1 MKILHASPEQGW
13 APGLEDVAEEQP
25 GLRATFL
32 PDFCRFPVVM
42 ATILTSQLLGITLA
56 LASSWDGVG
65 FWQRLAL
72 LSFHVLTIALLGSA
86 ALCVLRPVLSRCG
99 DRTATL
105 LAWLLLVAVAALV
118 TWSAFHFAP
127 LPLRIEIFPEGELYA
142 LMIRSLG
149 ISAILGA
156 MVLRYLYLHHM
167 WRLQVEA
174 EAAARFQKLQ
184 ARIRPHFLFNS
195 MNTIANLTQTN
206 PGLAEEVVQ
215 DLADLFRATLSEA
228 DETSTLAKELELA
241 YRYLNIEKQR
251 LGERLQVLWDV
262 EELPGDA
269 PLPPL
274 ILQPLVENAVYHGIA
289 PSRRPGLIQIGGRY
303 RQGRVNLLVRNSLPG
318 ANEAAKG
325 HTSGNRMA
333 LDNIKQRMASMFD
346 GEAQVIIARVEGD
359 YQVRLIFPYPWR
371 RQ

>member
-1 MKILHASPEQGW
+1 MTILHADPERGW
-13 APGLEDVAEEQP
+13 TPGLEELTDERPEP
-25 GLRATFL
+25 RATFL

-42 ATILTSQLLGITLA
+42 GTILTSQLLGITLA
-56 LASSWDGVG
+56 LATSWDGTT
-65 FWQRLAL
+65 FWVRLAL
-72 LSFHVLTIALLGSA
+72 LSFHVLTIAVLGSA
-86 ALCVLRPVLSRCG
+86 TLCALRPLLRRCG
-99 DRTATL
+99 DRTAAL
-105 LAWLLLVAVAALV
+105 LAWLLLVAIAALV
-118 TWSAFHFAP
+118 TWAGFHFAP
-127 LPLRIEIFPEGELYA
+127 APLRAELFPGGELDG

-174 EAAARFQKLQ
+174 EAEARFQKLQ

-195 MNTIANLTQTN
+195 MNTIANLTQTD

-215 DLADLFRATLSEA
+215 DLADLFRATLSDA
-228 DETSTLAKELELA
+228 DATSTLADELELA

-251 LGERLQVLWDV
+251 LGDRLQVLWDV
-262 EELPGDA
+262 DELPGDA

-274 ILQPLVENAVYHGIA
+274 ILQPLVENAVYHGVA

-303 RQGRVNLLVRNSLPG
+303 REGRVNLSVRNSLPG
-318 ANEAAKG
+318 EEETVSR
-325 HTSGNRMA
+325 HTRGNRMA
-333 LDNIKQRMASMFD
+333 LDNVKQRMAAMFE
-346 GEAQVIIARVEGD
+346 GEAQVINARVEGD

>member
-1 MKILHASPEQGW
+1 MKILHASPRSGW
-13 APGLEDVAEEQP
+13 APGLEGLIEEPEPAQ
-25 GLRATFL
+25 RTFL

-42 ATILTSQLLGITLA
+42 TTILSSQLLGLTLA
-56 LASSWDGVG
+56 LASSWRGPG
-65 FWQRLAL
+65 FWQQLAL
-72 LSFHVLTIALLGSA
+72 LSVHVLTIALLASA
-86 ALCVLRPVLSRCG
+86 ILCATRPALRRCS
-99 DRTATL
+99 DRTAAV
-105 LAWLLLVAVAALV
+105 LAWLLVVATAALV
-118 TWSAFHFAP
+118 TWTAFHLAP
-127 LPLRIEIFPEGELYA
+127 LPLRAELFPEGEVQA

-174 EAAARFQKLQ
+174 EAEARYQKLQ

-195 MNTIANLTQTN
+195 MNTIAALTQTD

-228 DETSTLAKELELA
+228 NETSTLGKELELA
-241 YRYLNIEKQR
+241 HRYLNIEKQR
-251 LGERLQVLWDV
+251 LGERLRVLWDV

-289 PSRRPGLIQIGGRY
+289 PSRRLGLIQIGGRY
-303 RQGRVNLLVRNSLPG
+303 RQGRVNLSVRNTLP
-318 ANEAAKG
+318 AENEPASR
-325 HTSGNRMA
+325 HTRGNRMA
-333 LDNIKQRMASMFD
+333 LDNVKQRMAAMFE
-346 GEAQVIIARVEGD
+346 GEAQVIIAQVEGD

-371 RQ
+371 RL

>member
-1 MKILHASPEQGW
+1 MKILHAAPERVW
-13 APGLEDVAEEQP
+13 ASGLGEILEEEVP
-25 GLRATFL
+25 PRATFL

-42 ATILTSQLLGITLA
+42 GTILTSQLLGITLA
-56 LASSWDGVG
+56 LAAPLNGPS
-65 FWQRLAL
+65 FWERLVL
-72 LSFHVLTIALLGSA
+72 LSALVLAIALLGSA
-86 ALCVLRPVLSRCG
+86 TLCATRPLLVRLG
-99 DRTATL
+99 DRTAAV
-105 LAWLLLVAVAALV
+105 LAWALLVVIAALV
-118 TWSAFHFAP
+118 TWGAFHLAP
-127 LPLRIEIFPEGELYA
+127 LPMRGDLFPGEDLDA
-142 LMIRSLG
+142 LMLRSLG

-174 EAAARFQKLQ
+174 EAEARFQKLQ

-195 MNTIANLTQTN
+195 MNTIANLTQTD

-228 DETSTLAKELELA
+228 HETSTLAKELELA

-289 PSRRPGLIQIGGRY
+289 PSRRPGLIQISGRY
-303 RQGRVNLLVRNSLPG
+303 REGRVNLSVRNSLPG
-318 ANEAAKG
+318 ENEQANR
-325 HTSGNRMA
+325 HTRGNHMA
-333 LDNIKQRMASMFD
+333 LDNVKQRMAAMFE

>member
-1 MKILHASPEQGW
+1 MKILHATPERGW
-13 APGLEDVAEEQP
+13 AQGLEEAVAQEP
-25 GLRATFL
+25 PRRATFL
-32 PDFCRFPVVM
+32 PDFCRFPVAM
-42 ATILTSQLLGITLA
+42 GTILTSQLLGVTLA
-56 LASSWDGVG
+56 LASSWQGAN
-65 FWQRLAL
+65 FWERLAL
-72 LSFHVLTIALLGSA
+72 LSLHVLTIALLGSA
-86 ALCVLRPVLSRCG
+86 ALCALRPLLRRCG
-99 DRTATL
+99 DRTAAV
-105 LAWLLLVAVAALV
+105 LAWLLLIVIAALV
-118 TWSAFHFAP
+118 TWGAYQLAP
-127 LPLRIEIFPEGELYA
+127 LPLRAELLPEGDLEA

-174 EAAARFQKLQ
+174 EAEARFQKLQ

-195 MNTIANLTQTN
+195 MNTIANLTQTD

-228 DETSTLAKELELA
+228 HEGSTLAKELELA

-251 LGERLQVLWDV
+251 LGERMQVLWDV

-289 PSRRPGLIQIGGRY
+289 PSRRPGLIQISGRY
-303 RQGRVNLLVRNSLPG
+303 RQGRVNLSVRNSLPG
-318 ANEAAKG
+318 ENEQANR
-325 HTSGNRMA
+325 HTRGNHMA
-333 LDNIKQRMASMFD
+333 LDNVKQRMAAMFE
-346 GEAQVIIARVEGD
+346 GEAQVIVARIEGD

>member
-1 MKILHASPEQGW
+1 MKILHATPERGW
-13 APGLEDVAEEQP
+13 PPGLEEIVEEQP
-25 GLRATFL
+25 AWRATFL
-32 PDFCRFPVVM
+32 PDFCRFPMVM
-42 ATILTSQLLGITLA
+42 GAILSSQLLAITLA
-56 LASSWDGVG
+56 LASSWQGAS
-65 FWQRLAL
+65 FWDRMLL
-72 LSFHVLTIALLGSA
+72 LSVHVLAIALLGSA
-86 ALCVLRPVLSRCG
+86 TLCAVRPLLRRCG
-99 DRTATL
+99 DRTAAVV
-105 LAWLLLVAVAALV
+105 AWLLLVAVAALV
-118 TWSAFHFAP
+118 TWGAFHLAP
-127 LPLRIEIFPEGELYA
+127 SGLRADLFPEGDVSS

-174 EAAARFQKLQ
+174 EAEARFQKLQ
-184 ARIRPHFLFNS
+184 ARIHPHFLFNS

-228 DETSTLAKELELA
+228 DANSTLAKELELA

-303 RQGRVNLLVRNSLPG
+303 REGRVNLSVRNSLPRENET
-318 ANEAAKG
+318 ANR
-325 HTSGNRMA
+325 HTRGNRMA
-333 LDNIKQRMASMFD
+333 LDNVKQRMAAMFD

>member
-1 MKILHASPEQGW
+1 MKILHITPDRGW
-13 APGLEDVAEEQP
+13 APGLEDVVEDVPA
-25 GLRATFL
+25 GRATFL

-42 ATILTSQLLGITLA
+42 GTILASQLLGITLA
-56 LASSWDGVG
+56 LASSWQGSSFAD
-65 FWQRLAL
+65 RLAL
-72 LSFHVLTIALLGSA
+72 ISVHVLTIALLGSA
-86 ALCVLRPVLSRCG
+86 TLCAVRPLLRRCG
-99 DRTATL
+99 DRTAAV
-105 LAWLLLVAVAALV
+105 LAWLLLVAIAALV
-118 TWSAFHFAP
+118 TWGAFHLAP
-127 LPLRIEIFPEGELYA
+127 LPLRADLFPEGRPDD

-174 EAAARFQKLQ
+174 EAEARFQKLQ

-195 MNTIANLTQTN
+195 MNTIANLTQTD
-206 PGLAEEVVQ
+206 PRLAEEVVQ

-228 DETSTLAKELELA
+228 HETSTLAKELELA

-289 PSRRPGLIQIGGRY
+289 PSRRPGLIQISGRY
-303 RQGRVNLLVRNSLPG
+303 RQGRVNLSVRNSLPAETEQ
-318 ANEAAKG
+318 ANR
-325 HTSGNRMA
+325 HTRGNRMA
-333 LDNIKQRMASMFD
+333 LDNVKQRMAALFQ

>member
-1 MKILHASPEQGW
+1 MKILHASPEPGW
-13 APGLEDVAEEQP
+13 ATGFEDLVEERP
-25 GLRATFL
+25 APRTTFL

-42 ATILTSQLLGITLA
+42 ATILSSQLLGVTLA

-65 FWQRLAL
+65 FWEHLAL
-72 LSFHVLTIALLGSA
+72 LSVHVLTIALLGSA
-86 ALCVLRPVLSRCG
+86 TLCAMRPALRRCG
-99 DRTATL
+99 DRMAAV

-118 TWSAFHFAP
+118 TWGAFQLAP
-127 LPLRIEIFPEGELYA
+127 LPLRVA
-142 LMIRSLG
+142 LFADADLDAFMIRSLG

-174 EAAARFQKLQ
+174 EAEARFQKLQ

-228 DETSTLAKELELA
+228 DATSTLGKELELA

-289 PSRRPGLIQIGGRY
+289 PSRRPGLIQIAGRY
-303 RQGRVNLLVRNSLPG
+303 RQGRVNLSVRNSLPSENET
-318 ANEAAKG
+318 ANR
-325 HTSGNRMA
+325 HTRGNRMA
-333 LDNIKQRMASMFD
+333 LDNVKQRMAAMFD

-371 RQ
+371 RS

>member
-1 MKILHASPEQGW
+1 M
-13 APGLEDVAEEQP
+13 LEGRSEEGP
-25 GLRATFL
+25 PPRATFL
-32 PDFCRFPVVM
+32 PDFCRFSVVM
-42 ATILTSQLLGITLA
+42 GTILTSQLLGITLA
-56 LASSWDGVG
+56 LASSWGDSS
-65 FWQRLAL
+65 FWERLTL
-72 LSFHVLTIALLGSA
+72 VSIHVLTIALLGSA
-86 ALCVLRPVLSRCG
+86 TLCVLRPLLRRCG
-99 DRTATL
+99 DRVAAV
-105 LAWLLLVAVAALV
+105 LAWLLLVASAALV
-118 TWSAFHFAP
+118 TWGAFYLAP
-127 LPLRIEIFPEGELYA
+127 LPLREEFFPAGDLGDP
-142 LMIRSLG
+142 LVRSLG

-174 EAAARFQKLQ
+174 EAEARYQKLQ

-206 PGLAEEVVQ
+206 PRLAEEVVQ

-228 DETSTLAKELELA
+228 DETSTLAQELELA

-269 PLPPL
+269 PMPPL
-274 ILQPLVENAVYHGIA
+274 ILQPLVENAVYHGVA

-303 RQGRVNLLVRNSLPG
+303 RQGQVNLSVRNTLPG
-318 ANEAAKG
+318 ENEQANR
-325 HTSGNRMA
+325 HTRGNHMA
-333 LDNIKQRMASMFD
+333 LENVKQRMAAMFE
-346 GEAQVIIARVEGD
+346 GKAQVIIARVEGD

>member
-1 MKILHASPEQGW
+1 MKILHASPERGW
-13 APGLEDVAEEQP
+13 APGLEELTDERLEP
-25 GLRATFL
+25 RATFL

-56 LASSWDGVG
+56 LAMSWEGAA
-65 FWQRLAL
+65 FWERLAL
-72 LSFHVLTIALLGSA
+72 LSVHVLTIAVLGSA
-86 ALCVLRPVLSRCG
+86 TLCGLRPLLRRCG
-99 DRTATL
+99 DRTAAL
-105 LAWLLLVAVAALV
+105 LAWLLLVAIAGLV
-118 TWSAFHFAP
+118 TWSGFHLAP
-127 LPLRIEIFPEGELYA
+127 VPLRAGLFPEGELLS

-174 EAAARFQKLQ
+174 EAEARYQKLQ

-215 DLADLFRATLSEA
+215 DLADLFRATLSDA
-228 DETSTLAKELELA
+228 DKNSTLANELELA

-262 EELPGDA
+262 DELPGDA

-303 RQGRVNLLVRNSLPG
+303 REGRVNLIVRNSLPG
-318 ANEAAKG
+318 EDETAKR
-325 HTSGNRMA
+325 HTRGNHMA
-333 LDNIKQRMASMFD
+333 LDNVKQRMAAMFE
-346 GEAQVIIARVEGD
+346 GEAQVIVARVEGD